1 MSYQFAETRA
11 APGAPLIF
19 TLHGTGGDQN
29 QFHAL
34 VGQMVP
40 GAGVI
45 SARGDVS
52 EHGAARFFRRRAEGV
67 YDMDDLAAR
76 TENLAAFMRDRIA
89 RVKPGRVMAFGY
101 SNGANILG
109 SVLIRH
115 PDIVDDAAMLHPL
128 IPWLPQPQ
136 PGLAGRR
143 VLVTAGLNDPICPP
157 DLTRQWNGWLAAQ
170 GADLSEIWTRGGHGI
185 EQQEI
190 LALRDFLTSATSKE
204 GTKP

>member
-1 MSYQFAETRA
+1 MSYDFAETKA

-19 TLHGTGGDQN
+19 TFHGTGGDQN
-29 QFHAL
+29 QFHGLAAQL
-34 VGQMVP
+34 VP

-45 SARGDVS
+45 SVLGDVS

-67 YDMDDLAAR
+67 YDMEDLARR
-76 TENLAAFMRDRIA
+76 TENLARFMRDQIA
-89 RVKPGRVMAFGY
+89 RLKPDRVMAFGY

-115 PDIVDDAAMLHPL
+115 PDIVDDTAMLHPL
-128 IPWLPQPQ
+128 IPWIPEPQ

-157 DLTRQWNGWLAAQ
+157 DQTRQWNGWLTAQ
-170 GADLSEIWTRGGHGI
+170 GADVNEIWTRGGHGI
-185 EQQEI
+185 EQQEV
-190 LALRDFLTSATSKE
+190 LALRAFLNTAIA
-204 GTKP
+204 